1 MLLGIAITGQ
11 ARVKRPKSTKD
22 QTRIEIQATE
32 GVVKRKRMKEEE
44 TEEKRQRK
52 GSRRHCLKRKAR
64 DTKNVS
70 TSGPVDW
77 DTRTQQVPEKARY
90 NTQKVPTQPATT
102 HTLFHTNFFFFSS
115 LLSLSLSLCFAL
127 VSSLAAKPQGSRS
140 GCGISSQAP
149 RARPVHR
156 RSPNLLAAMPQ
167 IAQRAHT
174 GSRPTFC
181 LIQTVGLPSRPCPG
195 RIAVVSCH
203 AIERRRKCLFDW
215 RVFSCWLIDRT
226 SLQRATSW
234 RHLRSLHQM
243 PRHAFWVS
251 FIMHTEHG
259 AAHTSS
265 SCVMYV
271 TLAKNIT
278 ASQQRKRPKRD
289 KKKRNATAAARHPP
303 GSNRGR

>member
-102 HTLFHTNFFFFSS
+102 HTLFHTNFFFLFVS
-115 LLSLSLSLCFAL
+115 SLSLSLFCSSFFFGGQATGVPEWVWHFVTGTESSSSASPLAQLIGRHATNRPTSPHWIEAHVLFDPDGGAAVQAL
-127 VSSLAAKPQGSRS
+127 PWSYRRRVMPCHREKKKMPLRLASLF
-140 GCGISSQAP
+140 
-149 RARPVHR
+149 
-156 RSPNLLAAMPQ
+156 LLAHRPDIPAASDVMAPSQ
-167 IAQRAHT
+167 ITPSNATTCLLGVFYYAHRAW
-174 GSRPTFC
+174 GSAYIIILC
-181 LIQTVGLPSRPCPG
+181 HVCNVGQKYH
-195 RIAVVSCH
+195 RISTKK
-203 AIERRRKCLFDW
+203 ETK
-215 RVFSCWLIDRT
+215 
-226 SLQRATSW
+226 
-234 RHLRSLHQM
+234 
-243 PRHAFWVS
+243 
-251 FIMHTEHG
+251 
-259 AAHTSS
+259 
-265 SCVMYV
+265 
-271 TLAKNIT
+271 
-278 ASQQRKRPKRD
+278 KRQ
-289 KKKRNATAAARHPP
+289 KKRNATAAARHPP